1 MSPAVPRTT
10 LPVEAG
16 AGSLTLE
23 DTTMWKWIKRSI
35 VIGVAA
41 CAAGL
46 FFFGTDAMSY
56 VTSSSRAIKRAV
68 KDSVP
73 VEFEIKRARDLLD
86 ELIPEMHANLKIVAQ
101 EEVEVASLE
110 RELEHERKSIA
121 DERAK
126 IQSLREGISGG
137 ATTYTAASRTYS
149 RAQVIDELSRR
160 FEHFRTAEQVLAG
173 KEKLLDSR
181 RAALDAAVKKLEKSR
196 LARIE
201 LASQIESLEAQFRL
215 VQAQSAGNGFRVEE
229 SKLSQTERLLTELRK
244 RLEVAQRILAREA
257 RFVETIPV
265 EEPVNAE
272 ALMEKIDHHFSKAN
286 AEACP
291 KAAAVVY

>member
-1 MSPAVPRTT
+1 
-10 LPVEAG
+10 
-16 AGSLTLE
+16 
-23 DTTMWKWIKRSI
+23 MWKWIKRSI

-73 VEFEIKRARDLLD
+73 IEFEIKRARDLLD

-121 DERAK
+121 DERGK
-126 IQSLREGISGG
+126 IQSLRDGISGG
-137 ATTYTAASRTYS
+137 AATYTAASRTYS

-244 RLEVAQRILAREA
+244 RLEVAQRVLAREA